1 MSISILNTE
10 NDENLFW
17 NKPEDFNNSKL
28 YIYSM
33 RYNNDNT
40 LFCLA
45 TNHGYRIFCSK
56 TFKLIHIPS
65 RENYSLGDL
74 FLCNVYK
81 KSQIIFFVGNE
92 SNNKIKIN
100 EFYAYNDLNNQ
111 ILGSVKLKENINDF
125 QISNNFIFIIFSDK
139 ILILE
144 LFSFSIVKIITNL
157 NINQKL
163 ISYNSYDMIAYTFL
177 KKKTEIY
184 ITIFITKKMRISNI
198 YNKII
203 NCNFNNLQSIELSP
217 TGQYILAINILGNK
231 IHCYFVQNGGLK
243 ICLYCGPKIFAVEN
257 LYFSPWKETSF
268 IIVKDHKKIELY
280 EIESEESFPECQ
292 CFKYD
297 DKNLLGKGN
306 DEESIFGFFKNYFNN
321 DVRIY

>member
-1 MSISILNTE
+1 MSISILNSE

-56 TFKLIHIPS
+56 TFKIIHIPS

-111 ILGSVKLKENINDF
+111 ILASVKLKENINDF
-125 QISNNFIFIIFSDK
+125 HISNNFIFIIFSDK

-144 LFSFSIVKIITNL
+144 LFSFSIINVITNL

-163 ISYNSYDMIAYTFL
+163 ISYNSYDMIAYTLL

-184 ITIFITKKMRISNI
+184 IKIFITKKMKISNI
-198 YNKII
+198 YNKKI
-203 NCNFNNLQSIELSP
+203 NCNFDNLQSIELSP
-217 TGQYILAINILGNK
+217 SGQFILVINILGNK

-243 ICLYCGPKIFAVEN
+243 ICLYFGAKIFAIDN
-257 LYFSPWKETSF
+257 LYFSPWKENSF
-268 IIVKDHKKIELY
+268 IVVKDHKKIELY

-292 CFKYD
+292 CFKF
-297 DKNLLGKGN
+297 N
-306 DEESIFGFFKNYFNN
+306 DNI
-321 DVRIY
+321 I